1 LSANADL
8 TSLVLT
14 PAGTL
19 TPSFA
24 SGQLVYSA
32 TNIYGSSPTVT
43 VTNADV
49 TATSQLIYNGVT
61 NALTSGTDS
70 SPLSLTFGATN
81 VVKVLVTAQDGLTTK
96 LYTVT
101 VFVVP
106 SQTPPVLTNSVA
118 GSVLSLSWSAGHL
131 GYRLLTQTNN
141 LSSGVSSNPS
151 DWETV
156 SGSSAV
162 TATNITIS
170 PSQPGGYFR
179 LVYP

>member
-1 LSANADL
+1 M
-8 TSLVLT
+8 LT
-14 PAGTL
+14 PAGAL
-19 TPSFA
+19 SPSFA

-32 TNIYGSSPTVT
+32 TNDYNSTPTVT
-43 VTNADV
+43 VTNADL

-61 NALTSGTDS
+61 NALTSGTAS
-70 SPLSLTFGATN
+70 SPLTLTLGANN
-81 VVKVLVTAQDGLTTK
+81 VVRVLVSAQDGLTRK
-96 LYTVT
+96 LYTVN
-101 VFVVP
+101 VFVLP
-106 SQTPPVLTNSVA
+106 SQTAPVLTNSVS

-141 LSSGVSSNPS
+141 LSLGVSSNPS
-151 DWETV
+151 DWESV
-156 SGSSAV
+156 SGSAAV